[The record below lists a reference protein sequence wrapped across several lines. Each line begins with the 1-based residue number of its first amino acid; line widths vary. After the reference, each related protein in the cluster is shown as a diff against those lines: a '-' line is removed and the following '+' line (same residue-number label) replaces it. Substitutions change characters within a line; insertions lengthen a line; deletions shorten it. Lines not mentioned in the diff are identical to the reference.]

1 MEPPER
7 YEMLTGNFDMLRSE
21 NQELQKRLTYMHEA
35 QARQDLKTQQ
45 AVEELVDNKSLL
57 ESMRTENANLKA
69 EKSLWKSIE
78 HRLSQDNESL
88 MNERA
93 RLNGLISNL
102 QSIQSEHERNDS
114 ETRRRLVSQAE
125 KLENELDATKRRLD
139 GEIEQTK
146 KNLLLKEIDQK
157 ESRRRYD
164 ELNTSYTATKQ
175 ELVAAQTSRDHLQS
189 RVNELILDLKVV
201 EEKLA
206 VYRDKPAAPVVEEE
220 DDEGSSAVEELKIEA
235 ADLRGQIEIRNRNLD
250 DLKEQISHFR
260 DIAQAT
266 EEQLGEL
273 HASHDEYK
281 DSMEGE
287 ISKREV
293 CCSISYALIKP
304 RGLLVNVCF
313 RKQSATFSSVLRTS
327 LTSSPLSTKNSP
339 KSENPSSRSSSNS
352 RVRRLSLIP
361 NFPRSR
367 RTSTRLKLPLS
378 ITRKIFVVKPASPK
392 RHNKTMSVNLSNM
405 PMLLGPF
412 SNFAPNTPTLKT
424 TYTRS
429 RLRPKPPRRP
439 SASIIVPGKPNAR
452 ITRRN

>member
-1 MEPPER
+1 
-7 YEMLTGNFDMLRSE
+7 MLRSE

-88 MNERA
+88 TNERA

-206 VYRDKPAAPVVEEE
+206 VYRDKPAAPVIEEE
-220 DDEGSSAVEELKIEA
+220 DNEGPSAVEELKIEA
-235 ADLRGQIEIRNRNLD
+235 ADLRGQIEIKNRNLD
-250 DLKEQISHFR
+250 DLKEQINHFR

-281 DSMEGE
+281 DSMEEE

-293 CCSISYALIKP
+293 CCSISYAPIKP
-304 RGLLVNVCF
+304 RGLLIN
-313 RKQSATFSSVLRTS
+313 
-327 LTSSPLSTKNSP
+327 
-339 KSENPSSRSSSNS
+339 
-352 RVRRLSLIP
+352 
-361 NFPRSR
+361 
-367 RTSTRLKLPLS
+367 
-378 ITRKIFVVKPASPK
+378 
-392 RHNKTMSVNLSNM
+392 
-405 PMLLGPF
+405 
-412 SNFAPNTPTLKT
+412 
-424 TYTRS
+424 
-429 RLRPKPPRRP
+429 
-439 SASIIVPGKPNAR
+439 
-452 ITRRN
+452 